1 MKWLGSGSK
10 LERIC
15 GYGSKNYLFEFPA
28 LVATIPVMPR
38 IRMNFFNGILQSY
51 PLFMKTSL
59 SRLFAEVFSLQLL
72 TTPMMSNIHFLKNK
86 FWKLHTVGTCN
97 IFIKLN
103 FWNNVLPFFVYQ
115 GPSMMR
121 IWIRGVQDY
130 RLTFN
135 SKGKFSEGREGSF
148 GHCVC
153 PPSSPGR
160 QGWACRRRGG
170 SPAWPWPP
178 WSCPHPARGTLAP
191 PCHLVHIKHSERF
204 LFFLKISWIS
214 RGFKL

>member
-121 IWIRGVQDY
+121 IWIRS
-130 RLTFN
+130 RREN
-135 SKGKFSEGREGSF
+135 SRKF
-148 GHCVC
+148 
-153 PPSSPGR
+153 
-160 QGWACRRRGG
+160 AK
-170 SPAWPWPP
+170 
-178 WSCPHPARGTLAP
+178 TD
-191 PCHLVHIKHSERF
+191 IKLEVNGNF
-204 LFFLKISWIS
+204 LF
-214 RGFKL
+214 